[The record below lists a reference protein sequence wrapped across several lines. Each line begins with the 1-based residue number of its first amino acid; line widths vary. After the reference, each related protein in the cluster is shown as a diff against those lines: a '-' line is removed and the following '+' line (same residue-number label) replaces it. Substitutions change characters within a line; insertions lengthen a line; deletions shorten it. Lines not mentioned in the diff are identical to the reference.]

1 MYSQTHWSLPSVR
14 NLTRGGGLSTY
25 DENVLKQ
32 SKVSFR
38 GKCARMWHSQKLPL
52 PTKLARLGHFPPV
65 SQAGRLAESVFYTIC
80 TFLCVF
86 IQCVKGGG
94 DRGPQTDKH
103 LPSSTFTGQDWK
115 PAFRVWCLYI
125 FGPSFVLSVGAQ
137 MASKRIGLVI
147 HCSYIL

>member
-52 PTKLARLGHFPPV
+52 PTKLARLGLFPPT
-65 SQAGRLAESVFYTIC
+65 SQAGRLAGPVFY
-80 TFLCVF
+80 V
-86 IQCVKGGG
+86 
-94 DRGPQTDKH
+94 
-103 LPSSTFTGQDWK
+103 
-115 PAFRVWCLYI
+115 YI
-125 FGPSFVLSVGAQ
+125 FSLGNSFYVVVTVNV
-137 MASKRIGLVI
+137 KRRRL
-147 HCSYIL
+147 